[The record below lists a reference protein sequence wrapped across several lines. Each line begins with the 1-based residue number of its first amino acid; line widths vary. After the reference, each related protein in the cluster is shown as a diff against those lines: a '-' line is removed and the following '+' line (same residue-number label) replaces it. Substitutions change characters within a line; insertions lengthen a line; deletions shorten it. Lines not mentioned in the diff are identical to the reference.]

1 MPPAENSEAGRL
13 LKSQPRDSASY
24 TMADKEEERK
34 AYGAITND
42 GRRNSLV
49 DAADDEAIIPKGALD
64 PVYEAKA
71 RILNRAI
78 QDLGMGRYQWELF
91 VVIGFGWASDNLWPI
106 VTSLILTPVANEFRV
121 SNPPYLTL
129 AQNIGLLAGAMF
141 WGFGCDV
148 CKSSPPCTLRF
159 LLINFVS
166 RSKKGIQ
173 HHSRSY
179 SNLGP
184 HFSQR
189 PQFRSYRHFRRSM
202 VFWCWWKFTS

>member
-34 AYGAITND
+34 AYGAINND

-71 RILNRAI
+71 RILNRAVSFVSFSSLMLLIGGALTLSCQI

-106 VTSLILTPVANEFRV
+106 VTSLILTPVANEFSV
-121 SNPPYLTL
+121 NNPPYLTL
-129 AQNIGLLAGAMF
+129 AQNIGLLGGAIF
-141 WGFGCDV
+141 WGFGCDI
-148 CKSSPPCTLRF
+148 CKSSLPPVP
-159 LLINFVS
+159 LLD
-166 RSKKGIQ
+166 
-173 HHSRSY
+173 
-179 SNLGP
+179 
-184 HFSQR
+184 
-189 PQFRSYRHFRRSM
+189 
-202 VFWCWWKFTS
+202 